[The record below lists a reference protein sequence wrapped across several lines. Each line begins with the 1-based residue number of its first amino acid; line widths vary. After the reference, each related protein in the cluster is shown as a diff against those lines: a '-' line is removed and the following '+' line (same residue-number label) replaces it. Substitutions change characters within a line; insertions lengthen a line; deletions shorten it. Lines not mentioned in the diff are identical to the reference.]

1 MIPMSI
7 LEETARLV
15 NARLGAEYKILTV
28 ERVMLGLFFTGV
40 KLSNGAGGSGYHFF
54 DKLAPRIV
62 IEKPSL

>member
-1 MIPMSI
+1 MSI

-40 KLSNGAGGSGYHFF
+40 KLSNGAGGSGYRFF
-54 DKLAPRIV
+54 D
-62 IEKPSL
+62 